1 MRAKH
6 LIFFVFIPV
15 TVVVGFFAIDRL
27 GFVDLSNPLRRGVYE
42 RPSDLP
48 YAEPYQPPAPA
59 VPPPPAAE
67 EAPSEVAPLPS
78 EVNLA
83 IPFTVQAPFAN
94 WDRDHEDFCEEAS
107 VLMAASFVLGKDIPS
122 PEFADARMYELKE
135 FQLAHFGYFEST
147 TAEETAM
154 ILRDHYGISAVAVVE
169 NPSEETIRRAVAS
182 GKAVI
187 VPAAGRELGNPY
199 FRQPGPLYHMLVVKG
214 YTKDG
219 RFITNDP
226 GTKRGADYLYDPDVL
241 LNAVHDWN
249 GGAVETG
256 RRAVIIVG

>member
-6 LIFFVFIPV
+6 LIFFVFTALLV
-15 TVVVGFFAIDRL
+15 AALLFVIDRAEWL
-27 GFVDLSNPLRRGVYE
+27 DVPNPFQKEYE
-42 RPSDLP
+42 KQSVELP
-48 YAEPYQPPAPA
+48 RAEPYQPPAP
-59 VPPPPAAE
+59 VVSPPPAQE
-67 EAPSEVAPLPS
+67 EAPSEAAPLPS

-107 VLMAASFVLGKDIPS
+107 VLMAASFVLGKEIPS

-135 FQLAHFGYFEST
+135 FQLARFGYFEST

-214 YTKDG
+214 YAKDG

-226 GTKRGADYLYDPDVL
+226 GTKRGADYLYDPTVL
-241 LNAVHDWN
+241 LNAIHDWN